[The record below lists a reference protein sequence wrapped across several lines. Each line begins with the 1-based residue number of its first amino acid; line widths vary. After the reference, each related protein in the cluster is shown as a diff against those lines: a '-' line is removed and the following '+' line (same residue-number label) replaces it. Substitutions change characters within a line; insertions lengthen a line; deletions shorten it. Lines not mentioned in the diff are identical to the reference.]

1 MNDKFLRNDI
11 VENYGWSTEE
21 EPCSC
26 NYIAPRITDILA
38 RLNAK
43 RVLDI
48 GSGNGALCAR
58 IATAGYEVVGV
69 DFDKKGIELA
79 QRTYPNIP
87 FYNFGIHEDSACL
100 LKNEREFDIAVST
113 EVIEHLFSPHLLP
126 IYAKGCIKKGGHLII
141 STPYHGYLKNLA
153 ISALDK
159 WDLHHTV
166 LWHGGHIKFWSR
178 ATLTKL
184 LSESGFRVEEFYGVG
199 RLPYL
204 WKSMI
209 LVAKKL

>member
-1 MNDKFLRNDI
+1 MNDKLLRNNI

-26 NYIAPRITDILA
+26 NYIAPRIIDILVK
-38 RLNAK
+38 LNAK

-48 GSGNGALCAR
+48 GSGNGALCGR
-58 IATAGYEVVGV
+58 IASAGYEVVGV
-69 DFDKKGIELA
+69 DFDKQGIELA

-87 FYNFGIHEDSACL
+87 FYNFGIHENSACL

-126 IYAKGCIKKGGHLII
+126 SYAKGCLKKDGYLII

-153 ISALDK
+153 ISAFDK

-178 ATLTKL
+178 ATLSKL